1 MNSKAIL
8 LLFGTTVLMI
18 AVAADDVQ
26 KSGVIYIDH
35 DKVSAHFARGGPILA
50 TNNFKVQAG
59 RRTGPGEVEIHERDT
74 DIFYILEGSA
84 TFVTG
89 GTPVDKKEIGP
100 GEYHA
105 KELTGGV
112 PHHLVKGDSIVIP
125 YGIPHQFTEITGTFV
140 YHVVK
145 VTK

>member
-1 MNSKAIL
+1 MLGTASVTLALDPPPTDVVLIDHTKVEAAMAKGGPL
-8 LLFGTTVLMI
+8 LL
-18 AVAADDVQ
+18 
-26 KSGVIYIDH
+26 
-35 DKVSAHFARGGPILA
+35 
-50 TNNFKVQAG
+50 TNRYKIQEG
-59 RRTGPGEVEIHERDT
+59 RRVTNGPAEIHENDT
-74 DIFYILEGSA
+74 DIFYVVEGSA

-112 PHHLVKGDSIVIP
+112 TRHLVKGDAIVIP
-125 YGIPHQFTEITGTFV
+125 NGIPHQFTEISGTFV